1 VPGSGFGGIPVQRA
15 AASDTPYINIQDQK
29 ANATDGGT
37 FTSGA
42 WRTRDL
48 NTIQSDL
55 YGLARVSSNQIT
67 LPGGTYR
74 AHIMCPAT
82 SVSRHMAR
90 LQNITAG
97 TTLLWGSSMPTVGT
111 ATGTSAYGSN
121 AIVTGLF
128 ILTDQTVLEVQH
140 QCGSSK
146 GTDGFGFGTGNSFT
160 VDHETFTVAEFWKL
174 R

>member
-29 ANATDGGT
+29 ASATDGGT

-55 YGLARVSSNQIT
+55 SGLARVSSNQIT

-74 AHIMCPAT
+74 ANIMCPAT
-82 SVSRHMAR
+82 AVGRHMAR
-90 LQNITAG
+90 LQSITSG
-97 TTLLWGSSMPTVGT
+97 TTLLWGASPSTNGT
-111 ATGTSAYGSN
+111 NTGAAAYGSS

-140 QCGSSK
+140 QCASTK
-146 GTDGFGFGTGNSFT
+146 TTDGYGFSAGSAFT
-160 VDHETFTVAEFWKL
+160 VDHETYTVAEFWKL